1 MPIIKP
7 QPGPQEAFMSS
18 QADIVIYGGAAGG
31 GKTFALLMEA
41 IRHIN
46 NKAFRCAIFR
56 RTYTQVK
63 QPGGLWDESGELYP
77 LLGGKSNSSD
87 TLSWRF
93 PSGMK
98 VTFNYLQA
106 EKDIYQYQ
114 GAQIP
119 LIMFD
124 EVTHFSER
132 QFFYMLSRVR
142 STSGVKGYIR
152 ATCNPDPDSWV
163 ARFIDWWIQED
174 GYPDASRAGVIRW
187 FIRKGDDIIWGDTRE
202 KLVEQYG
209 PKTRP
214 KSVTFIP
221 ATLSDNQILMDKD
234 PEYESNLDAL
244 PMVER
249 AQLKGGNWKIKPAAG
264 TYFKRDQFL
273 YCDIQDVPK
282 IKRKVRYWDRAATE
296 PNASNPDPDWTV
308 GVLMGICELGRPYVL
323 DVERFR
329 QGPAGVV
336 RNIKAAAARDG
347 TGVEIGIEQDPGQA
361 GKSEAQSLI
370 SALSGYRC
378 KAVRADKKKVIRAL
392 PYSAQVQAGNVT
404 IVRAPW
410 NDAYGRELE
419 SFDGSER
426 GKDDQVDGSSG
437 AFNFIHEKRKKALI
451 GRA

>member
-1 MPIIKP
+1 
-7 QPGPQEAFMSS
+7 MSS

-31 GKTFALLMEA
+31 GKTFAILMEA
-41 IRHIN
+41 IRHMN

-56 RTYTQVK
+56 RTYTEIK
-63 QPGGLWDESGELYP
+63 QPGGLWDDACLLYP
-77 LLGGKSNSSD
+77 MLGGKSKSSD
-87 TLSWRF
+87 TLSWTF
-93 PSGMK
+93 PSGMQ
-98 VTFNYLQA
+98 VTFNYLQSDTDLQ
-106 EKDIYQYQ
+106 KYQ
-114 GAQIP
+114 GSQIP

-163 ARFIDWWIQED
+163 AAFIDWWIRDD
-174 GYPDASRAGVIRW
+174 GYPDATRAGIVRW
-187 FIRKGDDIIWGDTRE
+187 FVRKGDDLIWGDSRAE
-202 KLVEQYG
+202 LVEIYG
-209 PKTRP
+209 PETRP

-221 ATLSDNQILMDKD
+221 ATLSDNKILMEKD

-244 PMVER
+244 PLVER
-249 AQLKGGNWKIKPAAG
+249 AQLKGGNWKIKPSAG
-264 TYFKRDQFL
+264 TYFKIDDFL
-273 YCDIQDVPK
+273 YCNSHEVPK

-296 PNASNPDPDWTV
+296 PSATNKNPDWTV

-323 DVERFR
+323 HVERFR

-336 RNIKAAAARDG
+336 RIIKATAERDG
-347 TGVEIGIEQDPGQA
+347 TGVEIGIEQDPGSA

-404 IVRAPW
+404 IVRAAW
-410 NDAYGRELE
+410 NNSYGRELE
-419 SFDGSER
+419 SFDGTER
-426 GKDDQVDGSSG
+426 GKDDQVDASSG
-437 AFNFIHEKRKKALI
+437 AFNFIHVKKKKALI

>member
-31 GKTFALLMEA
+31 GKTFAILMEA
-41 IRHIN
+41 IRHMN

-56 RTYTQVK
+56 RTYTEIK
-63 QPGGLWDESGELYP
+63 QPGGLWDDACLLYP
-77 LLGGKSNSSD
+77 MLGGKSKSSD
-87 TLSWRF
+87 TLSWTF
-93 PSGMK
+93 PSGMQ
-98 VTFNYLQA
+98 VTFNYLQSDTDLQ
-106 EKDIYQYQ
+106 KYQ
-114 GAQIP
+114 GSQIP

-163 ARFIDWWIQED
+163 AAFIDWWIRDD
-174 GYPDASRAGVIRW
+174 GYPDATRAGIVRW
-187 FIRKGDDIIWGDTRE
+187 FVRKGDDLIWGDSRAE
-202 KLVEQYG
+202 LVEIYG
-209 PKTRP
+209 PETRP

-221 ATLSDNQILMDKD
+221 ATLSDNKILMEKD

-244 PMVER
+244 PLVER
-249 AQLKGGNWKIKPAAG
+249 AQLKGGNWKIKPSAG
-264 TYFKRDQFL
+264 TYFKIDDFL
-273 YCDIQDVPK
+273 YCNSHEVPK

-296 PNASNPDPDWTV
+296 PSATNKNPDWTV

-323 DVERFR
+323 HVERFR

-336 RNIKAAAARDG
+336 RIIKATAERDG
-347 TGVEIGIEQDPGQA
+347 TGVEIGIEQDPGSA

-404 IVRAPW
+404 IVRAAW
-410 NDAYGRELE
+410 NNSYGRELE
-419 SFDGSER
+419 SFDGTER
-426 GKDDQVDGSSG
+426 GKDDQVDASSG
-437 AFNFIHEKRKKALI
+437 AFNFIHVKKKKALI